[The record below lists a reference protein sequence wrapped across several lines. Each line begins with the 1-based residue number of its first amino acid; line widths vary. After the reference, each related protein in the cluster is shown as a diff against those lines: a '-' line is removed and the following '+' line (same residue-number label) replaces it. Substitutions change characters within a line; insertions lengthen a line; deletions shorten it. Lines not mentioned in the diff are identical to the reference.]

1 MCPSY
6 TYAYRIQ
13 AAIMADHGDISG
25 AIDELSTVIELV
37 ADAYTLSFRGQLHR
51 EMRPNNAAF
60 VSY

>member
-1 MCPSY
+1 
-6 TYAYRIQ
+6 
-13 AAIMADHGDISG
+13 MADHGDISG

-51 EMRPNNAAF
+51 EMRTNNAAF